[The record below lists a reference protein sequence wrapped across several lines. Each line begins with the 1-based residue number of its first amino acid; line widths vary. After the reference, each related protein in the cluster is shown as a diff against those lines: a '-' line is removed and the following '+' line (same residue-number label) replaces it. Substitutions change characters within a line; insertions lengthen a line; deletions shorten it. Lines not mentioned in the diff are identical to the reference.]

1 MEPSVTSSLESV
13 QPNPAA
19 QLMTV
24 TQLIYGVPSFI
35 LMIFFL
41 IYLGYSKM
49 YTNSFY
55 RIVQISLLVNI
66 LCFVNTW
73 FALRL
78 EEHPSCIF
86 ILKWIETSLPGALTL
101 AKYHAYW
108 FMHMQFCAT
117 AMLSLHRI
125 LTVVFAGKFE
135 RFCYRW
141 YPAIGISMFVY
152 SHLPKLLWPG
162 FTLEVHIV
170 NGTLMKTRFNLV
182 YVNAININA
191 IFSAIYFILIL
202 TIGIATVVL
211 VTKKLRAAN
220 LPTDRISKKLTR
232 LALIYCFLYT
242 GILMWSVITSID
254 SNFPFLPAFIV
265 NHNFTF
271 LTYSSDIM
279 TLSLPY
285 ILLAFDSN
293 IQKQIFGFRKKK
305 RVVTVVVNSAMLS

>member
-1 MEPSVTSSLESV
+1 MAQTVTTSLESV
-13 QPNPAA
+13 QPDPAA
-19 QLMTV
+19 QFMTA
-24 TQLIYGVPSFI
+24 TQLIYGVPSI
-35 LMIFFL
+35 TLMLFFL
-41 IYLGYSKM
+41 FYLGNSKI

-66 LCFVNTW
+66 SCFANTW
-73 FALRL
+73 FAIRL
-78 EEHPSCIF
+78 EKHPSCIF
-86 ILKWIETSLPGALTL
+86 MLKWIETFLPGALTL

-108 FMHMQFCAT
+108 FMHMQFLTT
-117 AMLSLHRI
+117 AILSVHRI
-125 LTVVFAGKFE
+125 LTVMFAGKFE

-162 FTLEVHIV
+162 FTFEVHIV

-191 IFSAIYFILIL
+191 IFSSIYFILIL

-211 VTKKLRAAN
+211 VTKKLKAVN

-232 LALIYCFLYT
+232 LALVYCFLYT
-242 GILMWSVITSID
+242 GILLWSVIASID
-254 SNFPFLPAFIV
+254 SSFPFLPAFIV
-265 NHNFTF
+265 NHNFTL
-271 LTYSSDIM
+271 LTYLSDIM

-285 ILLAFDSN
+285 ILIAFDSN
-293 IQKQIFGFRKKK
+293 IQQQVFRKKR
-305 RVVTVVVNSAMLS
+305 RVISVVATSAMMS